1 MMKTLTEKR
10 FFYWVEDDISVTLR
24 SRSGS
29 YGGGKRGTRY
39 LLYQDKVGALCQ
51 DDYKGVMLV
60 IVAKEKDNG
69 NSSEKTYTA

>member
-1 MMKTLTEKR
+1 MKMEQRTLTEKR
-10 FFYWVEDDISVTLR
+10 FFYWVEDDIAVTLR

-51 DDYKGVMLV
+51 DDYKGPNKQYVEQDKLIICV
-60 IVAKEKDNG
+60 KQ
-69 NSSEKTYTA
+69 

>member
-10 FFYWVEDDISVTLR
+10 FFYWVEDDIAVTLR

-29 YGGGKRGTRY
+29 YGGKRSTRY

-51 DDYKGVMLV
+51 DDYKGPNKQYVEQDKLIICV
-60 IVAKEKDNG
+60 KSLE
-69 NSSEKTYTA
+69 